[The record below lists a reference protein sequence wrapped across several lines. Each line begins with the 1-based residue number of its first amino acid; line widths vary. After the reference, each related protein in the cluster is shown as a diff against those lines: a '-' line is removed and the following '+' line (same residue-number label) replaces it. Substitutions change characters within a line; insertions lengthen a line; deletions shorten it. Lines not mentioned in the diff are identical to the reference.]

1 MYAPQ
6 RGAVSTH
13 TPHRLAEGSGLSAA
27 ARNTLKEEQGFLAG
41 PLSPRASAS
50 RVILLA
56 GRRTGPREEKRRKKK
71 PTSCPYRHKS
81 KMFLSLLENKLS
93 FLKMCPVHT
102 RTAENAA
109 VHMPGLQVA
118 L

>member
-41 PLSPRASAS
+41 PLSPRTSAS

-56 GRRTGPREEKRRKKK
+56 GRRSGPREEKRKEKN
-71 PTSCPYRHKS
+71 TSCPYRHKS
-81 KMFLSLLENKLS
+81 KMFLSLLERN
-93 FLKMCPVHT
+93 
-102 RTAENAA
+102 
-109 VHMPGLQVA
+109 
-118 L
+118 

>member
-1 MYAPQ
+1 MCGPQ

-41 PLSPRASAS
+41 PLSPPASAS

-56 GRRTGPREEKRRKKK
+56 GRRTRLREKIEEEKKNESLQTQKQNVSFIVGKK
-71 PTSCPYRHKS
+71 
-81 KMFLSLLENKLS
+81 N
-93 FLKMCPVHT
+93 
-102 RTAENAA
+102 
-109 VHMPGLQVA
+109 
-118 L
+118 

>member
-27 ARNTLKEEQGFLAG
+27 ARNTLKEERGFLAG

-56 GRRTGPREEKRRKKK
+56 GRRTGPREEKKKK
-71 PTSCPYRHKS
+71 KKKHL
-81 KMFLSLLENKLS
+81 LSIQTQKQNVS
-93 FLKMCPVHT
+93 FIVGKKK
-102 RTAENAA
+102 N
-109 VHMPGLQVA
+109 
-118 L
+118 

>member
-1 MYAPQ
+1 MCRPQ

-27 ARNTLKEEQGFLAG
+27 ACNTLKEEQGFLAG
-41 PLSPRASAS
+41 PLSPPASAS

-56 GRRTGPREEKRRKKK
+56 GRRTRLREKIEEEGKKK
-71 PTSCPYRHKS
+71 VLADTKS
-81 KMFLSLLENKLS
+81 KTFLLLSGKKLS
-93 FLKMCPVHT
+93 FLKMHLFT
-102 RTAENAA
+102 QLHGNDAA
-109 VHMPGLQVA
+109 VRMPGLQVA

>member
-56 GRRTGPREEKRRKKK
+56 GRRTGPRERKKK
-71 PTSCPYRHKS
+71 KKNTSCPYRHKS
-81 KMFLSLLENKLS
+81 KMFLSLLKKN
-93 FLKMCPVHT
+93 
-102 RTAENAA
+102 
-109 VHMPGLQVA
+109 
-118 L
+118 

>member
-27 ARNTLKEEQGFLAG
+27 ARNALKEEQGFLAG

-56 GRRTGPREEKRRKKK
+56 GRRTGPREEKKKK
-71 PTSCPYRHKS
+71 TKTPLVHADTKAKCFFHCWNK
-81 KMFLSLLENKLS
+81 KLS
-93 FLKMCPVHT
+93 FLKMCPVPHKS
-102 RTAENAA
+102 R
-109 VHMPGLQVA
+109 
-118 L
+118 